1 MLSTV
6 IAKYCY
12 PLSPCS
18 EVNNYDLKCTGR
30 QQCWYCANLCE
41 MCMKP
46 ASFGFASER
55 DDGYVL
61 RFCSKS
67 CQTFERVSPIKEPA
81 FTTEIWTSPTP
92 PVPHFRTF
100 PVSETH
106 KTLLCIHALGM
117 SARGKYTRVNLAIC
131 AGDGKDGY
139 PVDKP
144 YVAYAIFELHRQQ
157 FIEFFVSDDG
167 DPETPLPYAV
177 NETAMKVTKTFCET
191 NQVRYF
197 ISRVLSAKGI
207 PNLRPLLHKN

>member
-1 MLSTV
+1 
-6 IAKYCY
+6 
-12 PLSPCS
+12 
-18 EVNNYDLKCTGR
+18 
-30 QQCWYCANLCE
+30 
-41 MCMKP
+41 MKP

-67 CQTFERVSPIKEPA
+67 CQAFERVSPIKEPA

>member
-1 MLSTV
+1 
-6 IAKYCY
+6 
-12 PLSPCS
+12 
-18 EVNNYDLKCTGR
+18 
-30 QQCWYCANLCE
+30 
-41 MCMKP
+41 MKP
-46 ASFGFASER
+46 VSFGFTSKR

-61 RFCSKS
+61 RFCGES
-67 CQTFERVSPIKEPA
+67 CQAFTKVSPAQQPSFATA
-81 FTTEIWTSPTP
+81 FWTP
-92 PVPHFRTF
+92 PENPPFPHFRTF

-106 KTLLCIHALGM
+106 KTLVCIDASGT
-117 SARGKYTRVNLAIC
+117 STTGKHTRVNLAIC

-177 NETAMKVTKTFCET
+177 DDTAMKVTKTFCET

-197 ISRVLSAKGI
+197 ISHVLSAKGF
-207 PNLRPLLHKN
+207 PNLRPLLQKN